1 MIHQQ
6 NTTYK
11 PIIREVFAIY
21 PGNDHVHISKRSY
34 SYPKYVFELS
44 QLIYYLICIFSCFHE
59 IALYKTVKSM
69 QFCQLSRIIRET
81 PDFEPYLPV
90 SRLESEISRIITKVC
105 HLISCGPDNE
115 ISNILRCLSYFINI
129 ERFLTNSGMPLNYK
143 E

>member
-21 PGNDHVHISKRSY
+21 PGNDHVHISKRSF
-34 SYPKYVFELS
+34 SYPKYVFELL
-44 QLIYYLICIFSCFHE
+44 QLNYYLICIFSCFHE
-59 IALYKTVKSM
+59 IALYKTVIKSM

-90 SRLESEISRIITKVC
+90 SRLEAEISRIITKVC
-105 HLISCGPDNE
+105 HLISCGPD
-115 ISNILRCLSYFINI
+115 S
-129 ERFLTNSGMPLNYK
+129 LTMK
-143 E
+143 FQIFCVV

>member
-21 PGNDHVHISKRSY
+21 PGNDHVHISKRSV
-34 SYPKYVFELS
+34 SYPKYVFELL

-59 IALYKTVKSM
+59 IALYKTVKSV
-69 QFCQLSRIIRET
+69 QFCQLSRSRFWTVSPGLQIRVWN
-81 PDFEPYLPV
+81 LPNNHQ
-90 SRLESEISRIITKVC
+90 SLPFNFLWTRLS
-105 HLISCGPDNE
+105 DNE

-129 ERFLTNSGMPLNYK
+129 ERFLINSGMPLNYK